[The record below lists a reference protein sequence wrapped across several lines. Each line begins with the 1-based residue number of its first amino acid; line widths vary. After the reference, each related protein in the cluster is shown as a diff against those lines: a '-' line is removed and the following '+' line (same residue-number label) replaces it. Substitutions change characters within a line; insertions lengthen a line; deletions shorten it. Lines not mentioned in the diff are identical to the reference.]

1 MGIEETKDETES
13 MEELEQNPKKRRY
26 SLIPNS
32 KRKSMNASSGVL
44 KDRSNLSDSVEETEK
59 HAKKQKVYPAT
70 DSEKGLGLGL
80 GVGVGGDE
88 NYPLSIQSKLRGNS
102 MTSTRRLANRAL

>member
-13 MEELEQNPKKRRY
+13 MEELEQNSKKRRY

-70 DSEKGLGLGL
+70 DSEKGLGLG
-80 GVGVGGDE
+80 VGVGGDE